1 MDIKNFPQVLPKGF
15 RKDQSIAA
23 GLEEDV
29 DVIIYKVFYEFEKNS
44 GPRFNIF
51 TEVWHQ
57 TGVGLIF
64 SGRESFREMF
74 EFTEELFLKVKK
86 YAFSLLGGKTNH
98 ALVRYA
104 AIYLLYSLYFKQPCR
119 PRVKIRLLKDE
130 LNDLLMTTNMAKQ
143 EHHWDVL
150 YAWSKLFTSHAFHYV
165 ACQSQMGLE
174 VALQMEQKEVEEK
187 NTSGNREDY
196 FKSKEFLG
204 VMKKMGKAHSK
215 YMSMKTSLAES
226 TGESDKSLFLTDA
239 NFPKTIKQLGE
250 KENMK
255 REEAKQV
262 ATTSTIGATRRG
274 LKYKFYGGNDEGDEE
289 ETVKKVETD
298 EWTPVQSFSKRGRGG
313 RGRGRKGRGEK
324 VRRGKSNISIE

>member
-1 MDIKNFPQVLPKGF
+1 MDSKSFPEIISKGYS
-15 RKDQSIAA
+15 REQSIAA
-23 GLEEDV
+23 GLDEDI

-51 TEVWHQ
+51 TEVWQQ

-74 EFTEELFLKVKK
+74 EFTEELFLRVKK
-86 YAFSLLGGKTNH
+86 YAFSMMGGKTNN

-119 PRVKIRLLKDE
+119 PKVKIRLLKDE
-130 LNDLLMTTNMAKQ
+130 LKDLLMTTEMAKQ

-174 VALQMEQKEVEEK
+174 VALQMEQKQVEEK
-187 NTSGNREDY
+187 TTSGTKENY
-196 FKSKEFLG
+196 FTSKEFLG

-215 YMSMKTSLAES
+215 YMSMKTNLAKS
-226 TGESDKSLFLTDA
+226 SGEDEKSLFLTDA
-239 NFPKTIKQLGE
+239 SFPKIIKQLCE
-250 KENMK
+250 QEDKK
-255 REEAKQV
+255 REEMKPV
-262 ATTSTIGATRRG
+262 TTSTIGATRRG
-274 LKYKFYGGNDEGDEE
+274 LKYKFYGGNEDDAGNEE
-289 ETVKKVETD
+289 EKRVPVAD
-298 EWTPVQSFSKRGRGG
+298 EWAPVQSFSKRGRG
-313 RGRGRKGRGEK
+313 RGRGKRSRGVK
-324 VRRGKSNISIE
+324 WRRGK

>member
-1 MDIKNFPQVLPKGF
+1 MDSKNFPQVLSKSF

-23 GLEEDV
+23 GLEEDI

-57 TGVGLIF
+57 TGIGLIF

-74 EFTEELFLKVKK
+74 EFTEELFVRVKK
-86 YAFSLLGGKTNH
+86 YAFSMLGGKTNH

-187 NTSGNREDY
+187 NTSGNKEDY

-215 YMSMKTSLAES
+215 YMSMKTNLAKS
-226 TGESDKSLFLTDA
+226 KGESDKSLFLTDA
-239 NFPKTIKQLGE
+239 NFPKTIKELGE
-250 KENMK
+250 KESK
-255 REEAKQV
+255 KVEEVKQV
-262 ATTSTIGATRRG
+262 AQSTIGATRRD
-274 LKYKFYGGNDEGDEE
+274 LKYKFYGGNEGDDDENG
-289 ETVKKVETD
+289 KFVEAN
-298 EWTPVQSFSKRGRGG
+298 EWTPVQSFSKRSRGG
-313 RGRGRKGRGEK
+313 RGRGRRGRGEK
-324 VRRGKSNISIE
+324 GRRGKLNLLIE